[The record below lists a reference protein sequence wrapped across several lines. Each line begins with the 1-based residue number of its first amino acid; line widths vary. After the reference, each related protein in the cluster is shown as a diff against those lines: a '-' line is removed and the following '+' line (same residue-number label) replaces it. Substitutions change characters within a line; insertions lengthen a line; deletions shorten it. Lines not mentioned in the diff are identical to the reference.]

1 MNGEARSRFSE
12 AVWIMCGVS
21 VFDYMLFGTKL
32 GIISSTLQYE
42 KTPVFKF
49 SEYLINTFAVV
60 AAAIVLHFIY
70 RHFQNISKTILIIGI
85 ITVVGIGGISL
96 AEVLGSFA
104 WYNNFS
110 RPSKEMP
117 EIPLSRDGKNV
128 IVLMLDRGLGLQVP
142 YIFNEKPELKEQYDG
157 FTYYRNTISYGPYTI
172 FGSPALYGGYEY
184 TPEGMN
190 SRPDDSLES
199 KQNEALKVMPVI
211 FGKNGYEVT
220 ICDPSYAGYSYV
232 PDLSIFDDHPEFHCY
247 NTIGRFNY
255 FEDAGLSSS
264 DTSARI
270 RDIRNR
276 NFFCF
281 SIMKISPV
289 LLQETLYNGG
299 LYNESISSA
308 GNTEGVI
315 TADALVQQWYSTSVS
330 SGYNHTFLESYAVLM
345 NLPKITSVTDTSE
358 NTFLMMCNET
368 PHSFTILQE
377 PDYVPAMHVDN
388 TAYDVDMEARYTLD
402 NVTMQMTT
410 EDQIT
415 HYHVNIATFLQL
427 GKWFDYLRE
436 QGVYDNTR
444 IILVSDH
451 GKDLGQFGI
460 NCNDQDMEIF
470 FPLLMVKD
478 FGATGFTVSDEF
490 MTNGDTPSIATAGII
505 ENPENPF
512 TQNPINEDAK
522 NGPQTVFYSDILH
535 IEDNNGNTF
544 FPGSWYS
551 LDGDPHDPENWKYL
565 GDW

>member
-1 MNGEARSRFSE
+1 
-12 AVWIMCGVS
+12 
-21 VFDYMLFGTKL
+21 
-32 GIISSTLQYE
+32 
-42 KTPVFKF
+42 
-49 SEYLINTFAVV
+49 
-60 AAAIVLHFIY
+60 
-70 RHFQNISKTILIIGI
+70 
-85 ITVVGIGGISL
+85 
-96 AEVLGSFA
+96 
-104 WYNNFS
+104 
-110 RPSKEMP
+110 
-117 EIPLSRDGKNV
+117 
-128 IVLMLDRGLGLQVP
+128 
-142 YIFNEKPELKEQYDG
+142 
-157 FTYYRNTISYGPYTI
+157 
-172 FGSPALYGGYEY
+172 
-184 TPEGMN
+184 
-190 SRPDDSLES
+190 
-199 KQNEALKVMPVI
+199 
-211 FGKNGYEVT
+211 
-220 ICDPSYAGYSYV
+220 
-232 PDLSIFDDHPEFHCY
+232 
-247 NTIGRFNY
+247 
-255 FEDAGLSSS
+255 
-264 DTSARI
+264 
-270 RDIRNR
+270 
-276 NFFCF
+276 
-281 SIMKISPV
+281 MKISPV